1 MTPVIRASACR
12 FAFSAVAALAFTASM
27 IVPSSAQ
34 MRERMKDKMM
44 DNAADQM
51 VTTISGDSCADFA
64 TMMQGQKSGTG
75 DSSKSGML
83 KKDPAARKQFVDKVA
98 GPLLNKM
105 IDCDL
110 LPGK

>member
-1 MTPVIRASACR
+1 MTSSLRNAACR
-12 FAFSAVAALAFTASM
+12 IAFTAVAGAALLAAT

-34 MRERMKDKMM
+34 MRMKDKII
-44 DNAADQM
+44 DGVANEM
-51 VTTISGDSCADFA
+51 VSSIQSDSCAQFAA
-64 TMMQGQKSGTG
+64 TMKGRKSGG
-75 DSSKSGML
+75 GSKAGGMM
-83 KKDPAARKQFVDKVA
+83 KKDPAARARFVNKVA